1 MKEKY
6 PLINNEL
13 PPIKGKFI
21 KREGLGI
28 IEAMANR
35 KYIQPPLYE
44 LKINDMPIKTGAREG
59 EEYFTPDITDI
70 RVGYE
75 CECLWCCA
83 EPREWKL
90 IKITAEDNMN
100 TIELPI
106 EEAIYRVIDNEI
118 RVPYLTKKQ
127 IEAEGWKFV
136 ESNKAINILTFKII
150 VNDHSWYELD
160 YFTDSKTL
168 LITKYYIHGD
178 EDLGLYN
185 GECKEI
191 NTFRYI
197 LKLLGI

>member
-75 CECLWCCA
+75 A
-83 EPREWKL
+83 EVAYNLGAIWKPIILDRESL
-90 IKITAEDNMN
+90 YEYLDED
-100 TIELPI
+100 IF
-106 EEAIYRVIDNEI
+106 RNEI

-150 VNDHSWYELD
+150 INDHSWYELD